1 MPEAVESGTSD
12 RPRRLT
18 LNTDGHRHPVQNSLT
33 AFTFIVGIV
42 ALATGFNRH
51 LHSVASI
58 CGAAGL
64 VVGLFT
70 QLISATREERIFIV
84 AGIIAAFVGLA
95 LGVAHGGFV

>member
-12 RPRRLT
+12 RSRRLT
-18 LNTDGHRHPVQNSLT
+18 LNTDGRRHPVQNGLT
-33 AFTFIVGIV
+33 AFTFLAGLV
-42 ALATGFNRH
+42 ALATGFVVH

-58 CGAAGL
+58 CGAAAL
-64 VVGLFT
+64 VVGLFA

-95 LGVAHGGFV
+95 LGIAHGGFV